1 MTIFQNLIAG
11 SGFLQGP
18 TGATG
23 PAANTNITAYEY
35 VATAGQTTFTGVDSN
50 LQTLAYTPTG
60 IFVTLNGSVL
70 NDVVDF
76 TATNGTSVVLTQ
88 AASTDDELNI
98 YAFPAFN
105 VANTYTQAQT
115 NSLLDTKLN
124 ITGGTITG
132 NVAISS
138 NGYLQVPIGTT
149 AQRPDTTPGF
159 IRYNTDLNSLES
171 ANGTA
176 WANVGSGGASSG
188 GGGVAWTPTVQNT
201 SFIAVKNNGYFVN
214 TATGNVTVTLPASP
228 VLGDNITFVDYG
240 GRFSSNG
247 LIFFPNGSRINA
259 NTVNVALTTSTASI
273 GLVYTDNN
281 KGWVAYNGFQSSPI
295 GNYNIEYLVIAGGGG
310 GTAGY
315 ASGGGGAGGMIS
327 ATTTILSGVT
337 YSVTVGAGGAGMT
350 GSSGAG
356 WRDASSPSG
365 TNSSIGALVT
375 ALGGG
380 GGRCNSASGAP
391 APSGGSGGGGASSA
405 PGGSG
410 TPGQG
415 NAGGTGSSHGG
426 GGGGGA
432 GGAGSNGSGQS
443 GVSPV
448 IGGNGGA
455 GATNSISG
463 TTTTYGGGGGGGV
476 YVTPGPG
483 GTGGS
488 GGSGGGGAAGANSHS
503 AGAPGTTNL
512 GGGGGSGG
520 GYEPTVL
527 LPGAAGG
534 SGVVIIRY
542 FGPQRASGGAITQ
555 TGGYT
560 IHTYTSSG
568 TFVS

>member
-1 MTIFQNLIAG
+1 MAKSRNLANTSVLG
-11 SGFLQGP
+11 TPTTLVATYDANTTSTGFLQ
-18 TGATG
+18 
-23 PAANTNITAYEY
+23 
-35 VATAGQTTFTGVDSN
+35 VSV
-50 LQTLAYTPTG
+50 
-60 IFVTLNGSVL
+60 GS
-70 NDVVDF
+70 
-76 TATNGTSVVLTQ
+76 
-88 AASTDDELNI
+88 
-98 YAFPAFN
+98 
-105 VANTYTQAQT
+105 
-115 NSLLDTKLN
+115 
-124 ITGGTITG
+124 
-132 NVAISS
+132 
-138 NGYLQVPIGTT
+138 T
-149 AQRPDTTPGF
+149 AQRPSTNTKGY
-159 IRYNTDLNSLES
+159 IRYNTDLNTLES

-176 WANVGSGGASSG
+176 WANVGSGSASG
-188 GGGVAWTPTVQNT
+188 GGVTWIPTVQNT
-201 SFIAVKNNGYFVN
+201 SFIAVKNNGYLVN

-228 VLGDNITFVDYG
+228 TLGDNITFVDYG
-240 GRFSSNG
+240 GNFSSNG

-259 NTVNVALTTSTASI
+259 NTVNVALTTSTASV

-337 YSVTVGAGGAGMT
+337 YSVTIGAGGSGMT
-350 GSSGAG
+350 GSSGVG
-356 WRDASSPSG
+356 WRDTFSPSG

-380 GGRCNSASGAP
+380 GGRSNAGGTV
-391 APSGGSGGGGASSA
+391 APSGGSGGGGCSSTA
-405 PGGSG
+405 GGSG

-415 NAGGTGSSHGG
+415 NSGGTGSSHGG

-432 GGAGSNGSGQS
+432 GGAGGNGSGA
-443 GVSPV
+443 SPTV
-448 IGGNGGA
+448 TGGNGGS
-455 GATNSISG
+455 GATSSISG
-463 TTTTYGGGGGGGV
+463 TTLTYGGGGGGGV

-483 GTGGS
+483 GTGGL
-488 GGSGGGGAAGANSHS
+488 GGSGGGGAAGVNSWSSGS
-503 AGAPGTTNL
+503 AGTTNL

-542 FGPQRASGGAITQ
+542 FGPQRASGGTITQ
-555 TGGYT
+555 TAGYT